1 MFLINR
7 ALTGLFD
14 LLLAPFD
21 RLPAVLGLAILA
33 LGTAI
38 AVLLVFKWTSDQP
51 SLTAAKRAI
60 QAAIFEMRLFN
71 DDLVLL
77 FRAQGGVLRHTATYL
92 RHSFAPTLW
101 LLVPMMALLLHME
114 FRFGYS
120 GLTVGH
126 TALLKARLTT
136 AAAPVTLEA
145 PAGIDVET
153 DAVHFPSQRE
163 VVWRIRPRSPGS
175 YELRVDAGGARSTK
189 TVEVSDRVARRSP
202 VRPGS
207 HFIEQL
213 LNPSEPPLPDA
224 TGLAD
229 ITVEY
234 PDRPFTV
241 AGWNIGWSGVYLLL
255 TLVFAFLLKGLFGV
269 TI

>member
-1 MFLINR
+1 MSALNR
-7 ALTGLFD
+7 VLTALFD
-14 LLLAPFD
+14 VLLAPFD
-21 RLPAVLGLAILA
+21 HLPALVGLTILA
-33 LGTAI
+33 LITAI

-51 SLTAAKRAI
+51 RLAAAKRAM

-77 FRAQGGVLRHTATYL
+77 FRAQGDVLRHTASYL

-101 LLVPMMALLLHME
+101 LLVPMLALLLHME

-120 GLTVGH
+120 GLTVGD
-126 TALLKARLTT
+126 TSLVKARVTD
-136 AAAPVTLEA
+136 AAAPVTLE
-145 PAGIDVET
+145 PTAGIDVET
-153 DAVHFPSQRE
+153 DAVRLPSAGE

-175 YELRVDAGGARSTK
+175 YELRVDAGGAVSTK
-189 TVEVSDRVARRSP
+189 TLEVSDRVARRSP
-202 VRPGS
+202 VRPGPGV
-207 HFIEQL
+207 IGQL

-224 TGLAD
+224 TGLID

-255 TLVFAFLLKGLFGV
+255 TLIFAFALKGLFGV
-269 TI
+269 TL